1 MSDIESHITTGS
13 ASPFLPGTNIQ
24 YAWDST
30 CLGMIKTCP
39 RLYQYTMIEGWG
51 SRDESIHLRF
61 GIEYHKALEEFDK
74 LLASGVDRE
83 SAIHATIHNL
93 TVRTAEWHPDPNT
106 KAGRYKNR
114 ATLQS
119 LVIDYLDHFED
130 DPAETYIRLD
140 GQPAVELS
148 FRFELDFGPI
158 SHSPGWTGNKCLKC
172 SGHGLY
178 SDNTDREER
187 VCLACGGTGEEHIEG
202 QPYLLS
208 GHLDRV
214 VNFNGELMVMDRKTT
229 TTTISSYY
237 FEQYEPHNQMTLY
250 AFAGKVVLNSPV
262 RGVIIDAAQVMLEG
276 PNRFVRGFTYRN
288 DDQIGEWL
296 DSLRVILAQAES
308 YAIENFWPM
317 NDTACDKFGGCKFRE
332 ICSKTPSVRENFLKS
347 SFDKLGPEEKWNP
360 LRAR

>member
-13 ASPFLPGTNIQ
+13 TSPFLPGTNIQ

-83 SAIHATIHNL
+83 SAIHATVHNL
-93 TVRTAEWHPDPNT
+93 TVRTVEWNPDPNT

-148 FRFELDFGPI
+148 FRFELDFGPYAGHHTVIGEGGLIDI
-158 SHSPGWTGNKCLKC
+158 S
-172 SGHGLY
+172 
-178 SDNTDREER
+178 
-187 VCLACGGTGEEHIEG
+187 

-296 DSLRVILAQAES
+296 ESLRVVLAQAES

>member
-93 TVRTAEWHPDPNT
+93 IVRTAEWRPDPST

-148 FRFELDFGPI
+148 FRFELDFGPYAGHHTVIGEGGLIDI
-158 SHSPGWTGNKCLKC
+158 S
-172 SGHGLY
+172 
-178 SDNTDREER
+178 
-187 VCLACGGTGEEHIEG
+187 

-296 DSLRVILAQAES
+296 ESLRVVLAQAES